1 MLLFT
6 ALVLVLGV
14 ISERRKE
21 VYLLKVPR
29 GNTWH
34 TKHYSLEN
42 TQCRHI
48 GYLQRYE
55 LDV

>member
-6 ALVLVLGV
+6 ALILVLGV
-14 ISERRKE
+14 ILESRKE

-29 GNTWH
+29 RNTWH

-42 TQCRHI
+42 IQCRHI
-48 GYLQRYE
+48 GFLQRYV